1 MGTLRAFEDESS
13 FSLLK
18 NDNDESRD
26 IVEDMQ
32 RHTRS
37 GYHMERKNT
46 LGPTEMVPLSA
57 RTSNIFQMPDTGN
70 TNAPKVSFSNSLI
83 HDFYRAAELLKK
95 SKMKC

>member
-70 TNAPKVSFSNSLI
+70 TNAPKVSFSSSLI